1 MKAKAYII
9 VSLAV
14 LTAFLSCS
22 KESQKE
28 EWADQEE
35 LIEDFIDVILA
46 SDSTAVTVST
56 GKAERCTVVAGSG
69 DELASDGNIAFYYAG
84 YVLKSSKLSSCTLF
98 ATNNEDVALD
108 KSWDVSDSTALNIL
122 TINMKETDLTDGLR
136 SGLTGVQG
144 GEECYILFTSK
155 YGFGKKALGTIP
167 ANSPQVWHIWVE
179 SISND

>member
-1 MKAKAYII
+1 MKSKAYII
-9 VSLAV
+9 AV
-14 LTAFLSCS
+14 LSVLAMAFSCA

-35 LIEDFIDVILA
+35 LIEDFIEVILS

-98 ATNNEDVALD
+98 TTNSEDVALD
-108 KSWDVSDSTALNIL
+108 EDWDVSDSTALNIL
-122 TINMKETDLTDGLR
+122 TINMKEMDLTEGLR
-136 SGLTGVQG
+136 SGLIGVQG

-167 ANSPQVWHIWVE
+167 ADSPQVWHIWVE

>member
-1 MKAKAYII
+1 MNKTTYI
-9 VSLAV
+9 LAV
-14 LTAFLSCS
+14 FALFIGLFSCS

-35 LIEDFIDVILA
+35 LIEDFIEVILD

-56 GKAERCTVVAGSG
+56 GKAERVIVVSGSG

-98 ATNNEDVALD
+98 ATNYEDVALD
-108 KSWDVSDSTALNIL
+108 EDWDVSDSTALNIM
-122 TINMKETDLTDGLR
+122 TINIKETDLTDGLK
-136 SGLTGVQG
+136 SGLVGVQG